1 MYHLH
6 LTAKQYPT
14 QTSISARLWHV
25 DAKGTR
31 DQVKY
36 SVIVI
41 PGQTE
46 GLFEIEPQAYLEQII
61 LALQEIHAEW
71 CNTHQ

>member
-6 LTAKQYPT
+6 LTAKQYHT
-14 QTSISARLWHV
+14 QTSVSVRLWEV
-25 DAKGTR
+25 SENDR
-31 DQVKY
+31 REQVKY
-36 SVIVI
+36 SVAVI
-41 PGQTE
+41 PGETE

-61 LALQEIHAEW
+61 LALQEIHADW